1 MSNSLIDYHL
11 LGCEELNELVQRGVS
26 LPLKYDQIK
35 HYLPHR
41 YPFMLVDRV
50 TACSVNQWITGY
62 KNITIN
68 EELFNGHFPDNP
80 VMPGVLMV
88 EAMAQLSGIL
98 GFISANQTAEDG
110 YLYLFA
116 GMDKVRFKKMVNTG
130 DTLVLRSKVLMNKRD
145 IYKFQCT
152 ATVDEQLVC
161 SAEIMIARQK
171 VEHVAQHNS

>member
-1 MSNSLIDYHL
+1 MNTTIDTEL
-11 LGCEELNELVQRGVS
+11 LTQEDWDALSERGVK
-26 LPLKYDQIK
+26 LPMKYDQIK

-41 YPFMLVDRV
+41 YPFMLIDRV
-50 TACSVNQWITGY
+50 TACVPNQWITGY

-98 GFISANQTAEDG
+98 GFVSAGQTSENG

-116 GMDKVRFKKMVNTG
+116 GVDKVRFKKLVSTG
-130 DTLVLRSKVLMNKRD
+130 DTLVIRSKATRNVRE
-145 IYKFQCT
+145 IYKFECT
-152 ATVDEQLVC
+152 AHVDGELAC

-171 VEHVAQHNS
+171 VADL